1 MTQCPI
7 QQYLY
12 SLQMTETGCRISPDV
27 WDVPVDHSKAG
38 HTVHGLGTTA
48 DQKRYRSFIL
58 TAHKELA
65 MLFFFLRK
73 FHNYVS
79 YAACSP

>member
-1 MTQCPI
+1 
-7 QQYLY
+7 
-12 SLQMTETGCRISPDV
+12 
-27 WDVPVDHSKAG
+27 VPVDHSKAG